1 MKIFGYEIRKYMSHE
16 EQIALCKR
24 IYRENRGKSYYEWLP
39 QEKGKYFATWRSIRW
54 DVVGRSGRW
63 LLIGADSTKAQGC
76 IRKLNND
83 VIDERCL
90 VDHGYYCY
98 RFIDPR
104 KLTTRYHTRQHP

>member
-1 MKIFGYEIRKYMSHE
+1 MKIFGYEIRKYVSRE
-16 EQIALCKR
+16 EQIALCKH
-24 IYRENRGKSYYEWLP
+24 IYRENRGKSFYEWLP
-39 QEKGKYFATWRSIRW
+39 QEKGKYFAIRW

-63 LLIGADSTKAQGC
+63 LIIGSDSTKAQGC

-104 KLTTRYHTRQHP
+104 KLNTKRLHPSASVE